1 MKADS
6 LKISKVFSGG
16 GDIHYVLP
24 HFQRQYSWE
33 ENNWKTLLTDAFAIY
48 DEYQP
53 EKEPEHFLGSLVVI
67 NDEPINGVISVFKLV
82 DGQQRLTTIS
92 LLLCV
97 LRDLVQETEPK
108 TAKRIQRMLVNS
120 DECGDVHLKVLPT
133 TKYGDRDAYKR
144 IILGEPLSVTES
156 NIPNAYAYLR
166 KELSRKI
173 SSGEILPEQFY
184 IVLSNCFQVVFIDLN
199 KDESPYKIFES
210 LNAKG
215 KSLSQAD
222 LVRNYIAMKLPTS
235 QQEKVFTEQWEK
247 IENLLQERRTVG
259 KSRLGEL
266 TAFLRHYLAMC
277 ARVLCS
283 EEHIYARFR
292 DRCETDFST
301 SLVFINELKALRR
314 FAEYYDKLLRP
325 ENEKCPEI
333 KEALTR
339 LNILEIQT
347 AYPFLLAAYDAYE
360 SEQINLDDLLE
371 LFKVLENYMIRRYIC
386 GEKNNYLNTMFPT
399 LWRDIITKV
408 EDELSFKEAV
418 KKALVTKNY
427 PSNRNVQQSIYTT
440 KLYDERNQKK
450 LCLVLETINRYLST
464 GTGGFTVLDSH
475 PTIEHILP
483 QKPGE
488 DWQTELGNNLERIY
502 QDYLHTLGNLTLVTQ
517 EWNTSL
523 SNSSFLI
530 KKHALANHALQINN
544 EYFSQQLTAW
554 DENSILRRAEFLTEN
569 ILKIWSEIG
578 ETTPL
583 SSSYGSPKSVTI
595 CGNKIEIPDKTWRQ
609 LMKLTT
615 EWVIKHRSDKFEDA
629 RQILSSYFSDKRD
642 GKKNPKDWHQLLNSV
657 WVFQG
662 NSAKGHVSF
671 CRRFLIAVSIPTS
684 EWSIEEYKDTDLL
697 TKSINS

>member
-120 DECGDVHLKVLPT
+120 DECGDVHLKILPT
-133 TKYGDRDAYKR
+133 NKYGDRDAYKR
-144 IILGEPLSVTES
+144 IILREPLTVTES

-173 SSGEILPEQFY
+173 SSGEIFPEQLY

-247 IENLLQERRTVG
+247 IENLLQERRSVG

-301 SLVFINELKALRR
+301 PLAFINELKALRR

-325 ENEKCPEI
+325 ENEKCQEI

-371 LFKVLENYMIRRYIC
+371 LFKVLENYMVRRYIC
-386 GEKNNYLNTMFPT
+386 AEKTNYLNTMFPT

-418 KKALVTKNY
+418 KKVLVTKNY

-450 LCLVLETINRYLST
+450 LYLVLETINRYLST

-544 EYFSQQLTAW
+544 EYFSQQLTTW
-554 DENSILRRAEFLTEN
+554 DENSILRRADFLAEN
-569 ILKIWSEIG
+569 FLKIWSEIG

-583 SSSYGSPKSVTI
+583 SSLYGSPKSVTI
-595 CGNKIEIPDKTWRQ
+595 CGDKVEIPDKTWRQ

-615 EWVIKHRSDKFEDA
+615 EWVIKNRSDKFEDA
-629 RQILSSYFSDKRD
+629 RQILSSYFSDNRD
-642 GKKNPKDWHQLLNSV
+642 GKRNPKDWHQLSNSV

-671 CRRFLIAVSIPTS
+671 CRRFLTAVSIPTS
-684 EWSIEEYKDTDLL
+684 EWSIEEDKDTALL
-697 TKSINS
+697 TKLINS